1 MPSVTAEAMLQTG
14 NIDVA
19 RVRHHLRR
27 VEPSRVR
34 VSVAPSWF
42 RLLWPKGI
50 AAMCMAWGV
59 YVTPEI
65 MDRYERRDRVESI
78 GTLIAHELVHLEQWR
93 RLGPIRHTIRYL
105 GDYFV
110 GRLRRLRHWEAYRAI
125 GLEREARYVA
135 AVITAESRR

>member
-1 MPSVTAEAMLQTG
+1 M
-14 NIDVA
+14 
-19 RVRHHLRR
+19 
-27 VEPSRVR
+27 
-34 VSVAPSWF
+34 APAWF
-42 RLLWPKGI
+42 RLFWPKGI
-50 AAMCMAWGV
+50 VAVCMAWAV
-59 YVTPEI
+59 YVQPEI
-65 MDRYERRDRVESI
+65 MDRYVRRDRVDSI

-93 RLGPIRHTIRYL
+93 RLGPIRHSIRYL